1 MITRGELRPKKHVPT
16 CLILL
21 VLAGRSGAAGLD
33 VSVVDD
39 DGRPVQRVT
48 IHAVPSVAAP
58 RPASAPTA
66 VMDQA
71 NNAFVP
77 HVLVVQTGT
86 AVLFPNSDTVSHHVY
101 SFSDAKPFELP
112 LYKGNVHPPL
122 VFDKPG
128 IVVLGCNIHDGML
141 GYIRVVDTP
150 YFATTDASG
159 VAKLDG
165 LPAGKYTVY
174 AWTPRLRPADAP
186 AGVAVELHDER
197 QDVAFL
203 MAGKL
208 LPEHDHGGSGL
219 TWQRY

>member
-1 MITRGELRPKKHVPT
+1 MITSGELRPRRHALT

-21 VLAGRSGAAGLD
+21 GLAGRSNAAGLD

-39 DGRPVQRVT
+39 DGRPVERVA
-48 IHAVPSVAAP
+48 IHAVPSAAAP
-58 RPASAPTA
+58 RAATAPTA
-66 VMDQA
+66 VMDQV

-86 AVLFPNSDTVSHHVY
+86 SVLFPNSDTVSHHVY
-101 SFSDAKPFELP
+101 SFSDAKSFELP

-128 IVVLGCNIHDGML
+128 VVVLGCNIHDGML

-150 YFATTDASG
+150 YFSTTDANG
-159 VAKLDG
+159 IAKLEE

-174 AWTPRLRPADAP
+174 AWTPRLRPPDAP
-186 AGVAVELHDER
+186 AGVTVELHDGR
-197 QDVAFL
+197 QDVAFRVE
-203 MAGKL
+203 GKL

-219 TWQRY
+219 SWQRY